1 MFSQL
6 FGKYLIE
13 SDIISEEQYEDILAK
28 VEKTRAKLGLI
39 AVSEGILTKEKAE
52 RINILQTQKD
62 ARFGDIA
69 VEEGYIT
76 KEQLDMILSK
86 QASPYIKFIQVLEE
100 VTGIKQDKIELYIED
115 FRKSIGFTFEE
126 LESLK
131 SEDIDSIVPMF
142 AYAANPYVTRI
153 AALALRNITRFVT
166 DNYYIGKIEHVNNF
180 DYRAFS
186 GQQCEGDINTVIGF
200 AVKDD
205 PDGFIKIAAGYS
217 KRGAYT
223 LGLESYD
230 AVGEFVNCIDGL
242 FSSALSAEN
251 IEVEILPQ
259 FSYENQIAK
268 GSAYVFPIYINGKEV
283 SLYIA
288 VDSDVSIGQMPVTRK
303 MAVKE
308 GSVDET
314 GEKTTV
320 LIVDDSGMSRM
331 MLRDILEE
339 AGYCIVAEASD
350 GFEGELA
357 YKQYEP
363 DIVTLDITMPN
374 MDGIE
379 CLERIMD
386 YNPDAKVI
394 MITAAGQQN
403 KVIKALKIGAKKFVT
418 KPYNVD
424 DVLKNIKELAE

>member
-205 PDGFIKIAAGYS
+205 PDGFIKNLNFYI
-217 KRGAYT
+217 
-223 LGLESYD
+223 
-230 AVGEFVNCIDGL
+230 
-242 FSSALSAEN
+242 LS
-251 IEVEILPQ
+251 
-259 FSYENQIAK
+259 
-268 GSAYVFPIYINGKEV
+268 
-283 SLYIA
+283 
-288 VDSDVSIGQMPVTRK
+288 
-303 MAVKE
+303 
-308 GSVDET
+308 
-314 GEKTTV
+314 
-320 LIVDDSGMSRM
+320 
-331 MLRDILEE
+331 
-339 AGYCIVAEASD
+339 
-350 GFEGELA
+350 
-357 YKQYEP
+357 
-363 DIVTLDITMPN
+363 
-374 MDGIE
+374 
-379 CLERIMD
+379 
-386 YNPDAKVI
+386 
-394 MITAAGQQN
+394 
-403 KVIKALKIGAKKFVT
+403 
-418 KPYNVD
+418 
-424 DVLKNIKELAE
+424 

>member
-13 SDIISEEQYEDILAK
+13 NNIISREQFDDILARM
-28 VEKTRAKLGLI
+28 EKTRAKLGLI

-52 RINILQTQKD
+52 KINILQTQKD

-76 KEQLDMILSK
+76 EKQLETILSK
-86 QASPYIKFIQVLEE
+86 QGNPYIKFIQALEE
-100 VTGIKQDKIELYIED
+100 VTGIEQGKIELYVED
-115 FRKSIGFTFEE
+115 FRKSIGFTLEE
-126 LESLK
+126 LDNLK
-131 SEDIDSIVPMF
+131 NDDIDSIVPMF
-142 AYAANPYVTRI
+142 AYASNPYVTRI
-153 AALALRNITRFVT
+153 AALALRNITRFISN
-166 DNYYIGKIEHVNNF
+166 NYYIGKIEHVNTF
-180 DYRAFS
+180 DYRAFA
-186 GQQCEGDINTVIGF
+186 GQRCEGDINTVIGF
-200 AVKDD
+200 AVKND
-205 PDGFIKIAAGYS
+205 PDGFIQIANGYS
-217 KRGAYT
+217 KNGSYT

-242 FSSALSAEN
+242 FSSALSEEN
-251 IEVEILPQ
+251 IEIEILPQ

-268 GSAYVFPIYINGKEV
+268 GSAYVLPIYINGKEV

-288 VDSDVSIGQMPVTRK
+288 VDSDVTIGQMPVTRK
-303 MAVKE
+303 IAVKE

-314 GEKTTV
+314 GEKPTV
-320 LIVDDSGMSRM
+320 LIVDDSGLSRM
-331 MLRDILEE
+331 MLRNILEE

-350 GFEGELA
+350 GLEGELA
-357 YKQYEP
+357 YKQYDP

-379 CLERIMD
+379 CLEKIMD
-386 YNPDAKVI
+386 YDPDAKVI

-403 KVIKALKIGAKKFVT
+403 KVIKALKEGASKFVT

-424 DVLKNIKELAE
+424 DVLKNIGEMID

>member
-13 SDIISEEQYEDILAK
+13 NDVINEGQFDDILAK
-28 VEKTRAKLGLI
+28 MEQTRAKLGLI

-52 RINILQTQKD
+52 EINILQTQKD

-69 VEEGYIT
+69 VEKGYIT
-76 KEQLDMILSK
+76 KEQLDTLLSK
-86 QASPYIKFIQVLEE
+86 QGNPYMKFIQVLEE
-100 VTGIKQDKIELYIED
+100 VTGIEQSKIDKYVED
-115 FRKSIGFTFEE
+115 FRKSIGFTPEE

-131 SEDIDSIVPMF
+131 NEDIDKIVPMF
-142 AYAANPYVTRI
+142 AYASNPYVTRI

-166 DNYYIGKIEHVNNF
+166 TNYYIGKIEHVSSF
-180 DYRAFS
+180 DYRAFA
-186 GQQCEGDINTVIGF
+186 GQRCEGAINTVIGF
-200 AVKDD
+200 AVKNDEKA
-205 PDGFIKIAAGYS
+205 FLKIADGYS
-217 KRGAYT
+217 KNGSYS

-242 FSSALSAEN
+242 FSSAVSTED
-251 IEVEILPQ
+251 IEIEILPQ

-268 GSAYVFPIYINGKEV
+268 GSAYVLPIYINGSEV

-288 VDSDVSIGQMPVTRK
+288 VDSEVTIGQMPVTRK
-303 MAVKE
+303 IAVKA
-308 GSVDET
+308 GSIDVT

-320 LIVDDSGMSRM
+320 LIVDDSGLSRM
-331 MLRDILEE
+331 MLRNILEE

-350 GFEGELA
+350 GLEGELA
-357 YKQYEP
+357 YKQYQP

-379 CLERIMD
+379 CLEKIMD
-386 YNPDAKVI
+386 YDPDANVI

-403 KVIKALKIGAKKFVT
+403 KVIKALKEGAKKFVT
-418 KPYNVD
+418 KPYNVE
-424 DVLKNIKELAE
+424 DVLKNIGEMAE

>member
-1 MFSQL
+1 M
-6 FGKYLIE
+6 
-13 SDIISEEQYEDILAK
+13 
-28 VEKTRAKLGLI
+28 KLS
-39 AVSEGILTKEKAE
+39 VLTE
-52 RINILQTQKD
+52 
-62 ARFGDIA
+62 
-69 VEEGYIT
+69 
-76 KEQLDMILSK
+76 
-86 QASPYIKFIQVLEE
+86 
-100 VTGIKQDKIELYIED
+100 
-115 FRKSIGFTFEE
+115 
-126 LESLK
+126 
-131 SEDIDSIVPMF
+131 
-142 AYAANPYVTRI
+142 
-153 AALALRNITRFVT
+153 
-166 DNYYIGKIEHVNNF
+166 
-180 DYRAFS
+180 
-186 GQQCEGDINTVIGF
+186 
-200 AVKDD
+200 
-205 PDGFIKIAAGYS
+205 
-217 KRGAYT
+217 
-223 LGLESYD
+223 
-230 AVGEFVNCIDGL
+230 
-242 FSSALSAEN
+242 ALSAEN

-268 GSAYVFPIYINGKEV
+268 GSAYVLPIYINGKEV

-374 MDGIE
+374 MDGTEALKQIK
-379 CLERIMD
+379 D
-386 YNPDAKVI
+386 YDEDAKAV

-403 KVIKALKIGAKKFVT
+403 KVIEALKIGAEKFIT
-418 KPYNVD
+418 KPFDKEEV
-424 DVLKNIKELAE
+424 VKAVTELAAE

>member
-1 MFSQL
+1 MMQW
-6 FGKYLIE
+6 
-13 SDIISEEQYEDILAK
+13 
-28 VEKTRAKLGLI
+28 
-39 AVSEGILTKEKAE
+39 VSLLT
-52 RINILQTQKD
+52 
-62 ARFGDIA
+62 
-69 VEEGYIT
+69 
-76 KEQLDMILSK
+76 
-86 QASPYIKFIQVLEE
+86 
-100 VTGIKQDKIELYIED
+100 
-115 FRKSIGFTFEE
+115 
-126 LESLK
+126 
-131 SEDIDSIVPMF
+131 
-142 AYAANPYVTRI
+142 
-153 AALALRNITRFVT
+153 
-166 DNYYIGKIEHVNNF
+166 
-180 DYRAFS
+180 
-186 GQQCEGDINTVIGF
+186 
-200 AVKDD
+200 
-205 PDGFIKIAAGYS
+205 
-217 KRGAYT
+217 
-223 LGLESYD
+223 
-230 AVGEFVNCIDGL
+230 IDGL

-268 GSAYVFPIYINGKEV
+268 GSAYVLPIYINGKEV

-374 MDGIE
+374 MD
-379 CLERIMD
+379 